1 MKLVI
6 AEKPSVA
13 MALAQVV
20 SATARKDGYM
30 EGNGYL
36 VSWCVGHL
44 VRLCDAADYDEKYRK
59 WIYDDLPI
67 IPVQW
72 KKKALEGTRKQ
83 FEILKRLMHR
93 TDVEEVICGTDA
105 GREGELIFRF
115 VYEQAECTK
124 TVKRLWISSMEESS
138 IREGFAN
145 LKDGSC
151 YDDLYHSALCRAEAD
166 WLVGINAS
174 RLFSVLYNKNLK
186 VGRVQ
191 TPTLAMIVDR
201 DQKVKNFVK
210 EHFYETHLRCGN
222 LEAVSGKFSTEEEAH
237 KLADLCRGKTCRITK
252 DESETKTVHP
262 PKLYDRTTL
271 QRDAN
276 RILGYT
282 AQDTLDAAQSL
293 YESKLVTYPRTDSQY
308 LTNDMEVTAE
318 ELVEMLEDIQDF
330 LEPEDLESEPE
341 VKQTLNSRKVSDHH
355 AIIPTGQVKN
365 MDVKKLKERDRN
377 VLYLIESR
385 FLMAVGKSYIY
396 ETHQCEVQCEKQ
408 IFSMVLRRVK
418 QKGFKSIEKKML
430 LFFGKKPQTEA
441 DDFPEIHLM
450 EETEPC
456 EADVREKWTQ
466 PPKQFTE
473 DTLLAA
479 MERAGNDELTEES
492 EKEGMGTPA
501 TRAGIIEKLIS
512 SGFVA
517 RDKKNLIPTDDG
529 NVLVTILPEEL
540 KSPKMTAQWEMQLN
554 EIAQGKADSDDFLK
568 GIITMLR
575 ELTARYSGISES
587 EQKRFSEKEGKTE
600 IGKCP
605 RCGSSVY
612 EGQKNFCCSK
622 KGCGF
627 ALWKNDRF
635 FESQGKK
642 MDAGV
647 VKKLLSKGRVH
658 YRDLHSRKTGKQY
671 EATIVLADPGD
682 GYVKFNLE
690 FPQR

>member
-252 DESETKTVHP
+252 DESETK
-262 PKLYDRTTL
+262 
-271 QRDAN
+271 
-276 RILGYT
+276 
-282 AQDTLDAAQSL
+282 QSI
-293 YESKLVTYPRTDSQY
+293 PRSCMIS
-308 LTNDMEVTAE
+308 LPCR
-318 ELVEMLEDIQDF
+318 EM
-330 LEPEDLESEPE
+330 
-341 VKQTLNSRKVSDHH
+341 
-355 AIIPTGQVKN
+355 
-365 MDVKKLKERDRN
+365 
-377 VLYLIESR
+377 
-385 FLMAVGKSYIY
+385 
-396 ETHQCEVQCEKQ
+396 
-408 IFSMVLRRVK
+408 
-418 QKGFKSIEKKML
+418 
-430 LFFGKKPQTEA
+430 QTESLVI
-441 DDFPEIHLM
+441 PHRIRWML
-450 EETEPC
+450 P
-456 EADVREKWTQ
+456 
-466 PPKQFTE
+466 
-473 DTLLAA
+473 
-479 MERAGNDELTEES
+479 RAC
-492 EKEGMGTPA
+492 
-501 TRAGIIEKLIS
+501 TRASWL
-512 SGFVA
+512 
-517 RDKKNLIPTDDG
+517 LIP
-529 NVLVTILPEEL
+529 
-540 KSPKMTAQWEMQLN
+540 
-554 EIAQGKADSDDFLK
+554 
-568 GIITMLR
+568 
-575 ELTARYSGISES
+575 
-587 EQKRFSEKEGKTE
+587 EQTVS
-600 IGKCP
+600 I
-605 RCGSSVY
+605 
-612 EGQKNFCCSK
+612 
-622 KGCGF
+622 
-627 ALWKNDRF
+627 
-635 FESQGKK
+635 
-642 MDAGV
+642 
-647 VKKLLSKGRVH
+647 
-658 YRDLHSRKTGKQY
+658 
-671 EATIVLADPGD
+671 
-682 GYVKFNLE
+682 
-690 FPQR
+690 